1 MKQWARKLL
10 IFLSCVTLGA
20 SLTFGFVGCKKDD
33 KPGTS
38 SSASI
43 GTSESESSSASASE
57 SGSDSTEDS
66 SVCEHD
72 WDSGKLTKEA
82 TCATWGEKTYTC
94 TKCSEKKTELLPMD
108 STAHKYQATT
118 TQPTCT
124 ERGTTTYTCEYCKDT
139 YSGESVAAKGHTL
152 DGCTWTQSVKSLGN
166 CQYQAVETTTC
177 STCHE
182 EVERKIGEAY
192 TKHSEVEISITKS
205 ATCMEK
211 GTKRIQCDA
220 CHADDTEEIAIDANA
235 HAWDD
240 GSTEGS
246 ITTYHC
252 THEGC
257 SATKTTVSAKSE
269 ISAELSAS
277 AIKEAGEVELQNA
290 AIKLPKEVAD
300 QLGDGNVT
308 MKAEAMS
315 VDELPDSVDASN
327 LPENATVYDFSIAT
341 ESDNISSFA
350 KAITVTVPYTL
361 EYGMDPDEVCVYYIK
376 DDGSI
381 VAIEAKYYEV
391 NGEGFATFE
400 TDHFSLYTI
409 VRLTA
414 EQRCAAYGHKYET
427 KTVAATCGVEGY
439 TVQICTVCKHTTART
454 NFTAALKHDY
464 AQNVIAA
471 TCADR
476 GYTVYTCKHCQ
487 DTYIANHTE
496 KTAHSYVDTIT
507 QPTCTAEGYTTHTC
521 SVCHY
526 SCADSYVAAK
536 GHTYQNGACSACG
549 KKDPN
554 AATNNFYYNMVESLF
569 TADSYYLEA
578 SNVIIDMAYTYSNG
592 DAETQNYK
600 LALAQLQIGFDET
613 GLVGKGEGT
622 LVGEMKLTGHT
633 NSVTNAIGQVK
644 VVFRD
649 GKMYVYMKSNMT
661 GGETQEGYY
670 VMPIAFGEVYG
681 DESGAIG
688 TSMMTEMIGE
698 MLEPLTN
705 LLSALGAQDNSKA
718 NQLLGKLIEYC
729 FEKKATADG
738 YTFTLNTKRATEIY
752 KAVKDSTV
760 SQLFDTVF
768 GKGAFAATQSYLV
781 ASVNKTIPALV
792 EEATTELAK
801 WGITKEAL
809 FATINQIVNTAMG
822 EAAATQ
828 PFDIATLLG
837 QMKDVT
843 VAQLLQQI
851 FGEML
856 PENTDFAEL
865 INNAAN
871 SVKDVKIFE
880 LANASEEQIAAID
893 EAMAMVENIL
903 KQIPVTFTTD
913 KSGAILSVSVETNGL
928 KPIDNTGKVLGENG
942 VYELLNVTVD
952 GTMKFVVGGSYAGAY
967 EDVVKAAE
975 TIEKAYAFD
984 SNIDGEDFKTFV
996 IEDSVFLWSNNTS
1009 RPYTTYKEYNAD
1021 EDVEETHNG
1030 QLCTKKYILV
1040 SNLYKK
1046 SNSYSVGVSATKD
1059 CNGWF
1064 VSDAY
1069 YWQGNKYWCY
1079 AWFDADGNIVDI
1091 SNLQYQG
1098 STGYS
1103 WNVEI
1108 AYNATTG
1115 KYALGTQHN
1124 YVFVKTIEGEGCY
1137 SDTEVYKCTI
1147 CGAYMTEGGYE
1158 RHKTEE
1164 FVELLPGSTTCEDG
1178 VRVGW
1183 KCVDCG
1189 RVTSSYTTEY
1199 HETIRHEHVIENT
1212 SASCGDMTFVWYKC
1226 ACGEEIR
1233 VSDSW
1238 YYGNKHMFDYNSERT
1253 VDEETHTVDVTT
1265 YTCGVEGCGYTVT
1278 ETTDWTWNKANCKA
1292 TTKCT
1297 YVFGNNDWKFEYTV
1311 SEAAH
1316 SIEINR
1322 TAVSNEYGTGCR
1334 YTEICTVCGETTW
1347 DVTNLYDSYG
1357 RETYYENHLSE
1368 DGYGWYKLFDGCNYT
1383 KYFLDGEEWY
1393 SDTEHVWEYVSS
1405 DEWSCTQYREEG
1417 KRCKCCGEE
1426 DVSYYAPNYFGWYD
1440 VDGHDWRYDEDSE
1453 EYVCRNCGTHSH
1465 YGVEGIISLE
1475 DMRTEDAIKVGYFNF
1490 REWNIDYNAITEE
1503 CPINIDII
1511 VNYDPDP
1518 DATRITLRGEGLFTK
1533 TVTSPEDGYNEKY
1546 GYYVHYRESGIVT
1559 VDTAKLKAALETC
1572 GVTEIKSISVVFS
1585 VPERFLFEDKKDS
1598 DTYQECALTFSI
1610 EELVSLF
1617 AE

>member
-20 SLTFGFVGCKKDD
+20 SSAFGFVGCKKN
-33 KPGTS
+33 KPTDS
-38 SSASI
+38 SNN
-43 GTSESESSSASASE
+43 
-57 SGSDSTEDS
+57 SGSVTECTQHTWNDGE
-66 SVCEHD
+66 V
-72 WDSGKLTKEA
+72 TKKA
-82 TCATWGEKTYTC
+82 TCVAKGEKTYTC
-94 TKCSEKKTELLPMD
+94 TKCSATKTEEVAINPNGHTYKEE
-108 STAHKYQATT
+108 SKEAAT
-118 TQPTCT
+118 CVLH
-124 ERGTTTYTCEYCKDT
+124 GMTTYTCQDCQ
-139 YSGESVAAKGHTL
+139 YSYSEVSETAKGHAL
-152 DGCTWTQSVKSLGN
+152 SGCTWTQDVMEVDN
-166 CQYQAVETTTC
+166 CQYQAVEKTTC
-177 STCHE
+177 PTCK
-182 EVERKIGEAY
+182 VEIVRNVGEAY
-192 TKHSEVEISITKS
+192 TKHESASTSIDA
-205 ATCMEK
+205 ATCMKK
-211 GTKRIQCDA
+211 GTKTIHCNSCNA
-220 CHADDTEEIAIDANA
+220 TETEEIAIDAKA

-240 GSTEGS
+240 GSTEGG

-252 THEGC
+252 THAGC
-257 SATKTTVSAKSE
+257 SETRTTVSAKSE
-269 ISAELSAS
+269 ISATISAS

-290 AIKLPKEVAD
+290 AIKLPDEVKS
-300 QLGDGNVT
+300 QLGNGDVT
-308 MKAEAMS
+308 MEAKEA
-315 VDELPDSVDASN
+315 D
-327 LPENATVYDFSIAT
+327 LPENVAADIPDGAPVYDFSIET
-341 ESDNISSFA
+341 DNGKLSSFA
-350 KAITVTVPYTL
+350 KKITVTVPYTL
-361 EYGMDPDEVCVYYIK
+361 EYGMDPDEVCVYYI
-376 DDGSI
+376 DNDGKI
-381 VAIEAKYYEV
+381 EAIEAKYYEV
-391 NGEGFATFE
+391 NGNGFATFE

-439 TVQICTVCKHTTART
+439 TVEICSVCKNAKPRT
-454 NFTAALKHDY
+454 NFTAARTHEY
-464 AQNVIAA
+464 EASVIAP
-471 TCADR
+471 TCSEM
-476 GYTVYTCKHCQ
+476 GYSVYTCKHCK
-487 DTYIANHTE
+487 DVYISDYTD
-496 KTAHSYVDTIT
+496 KTAHSYVDTVT

-633 NSVTNAIGQVK
+633 KSEQEALGQVK

-649 GKMYVYMKSNMT
+649 GKMYVYMKSVE
-661 GGETQEGYY
+661 GSETQEGYY

-781 ASVNKTIPALV
+781 ASVNKTIPTLV

-837 QMKDVT
+837 QMKDIT
-843 VAQLLQQI
+843 IAQLLQQI
-851 FGEML
+851 FGSML

-865 INNAAN
+865 INNTAN
-871 SVKDVKIFE
+871 SIKDVKIFE
-880 LANASEEQIAAID
+880 LAKASEEQIAAID
-893 EAMAMVENIL
+893 ETMAMVENIL

-913 KSGAILSVSVETNGL
+913 KSGAVLSVSVETNGL

-996 IEDSVFLWSNNTS
+996 IEDSVFLWAKNTL
-1009 RPYTTYKEYNAD
+1009 RPTTYTVV
-1021 EDVEETHNG
+1021 EDSEVIEETHNG
-1030 QLCTKKYILV
+1030 KLCTKKSIWV
-1040 SNLYKK
+1040 ENLYKK
-1046 SNSYSVGVSATKD
+1046 GYSSSIVISATKD

-1064 VSDAY
+1064 VSDEY
-1069 YWQGNKYWCY
+1069 YWQGGEYTCY
-1079 AWFDADGNIVDI
+1079 AWFDANGNIVDI
-1091 SNLQYQG
+1091 SDLDYRG
-1098 STGYS
+1098 FIYGLYT
-1103 WNVEI
+1103 EI

-1115 KYALGTQHN
+1115 KYALGSQHN
-1124 YVFVKTIEGEGCY
+1124 YVFVKKIAGEGCFK
-1137 SDTEVYKCTI
+1137 DTEVYKCTI

-1158 RHKTEE
+1158 SHDDER

-1178 VRVGW
+1178 VLIGW

-1189 RVTSSYTTEY
+1189 RVTSSDTIHY
-1199 HETIRHEHVIENT
+1199 HGMFSREHVIENT
-1212 SASCGDMTFVWYKC
+1212 SETCGNITFVWNEC
-1226 ACGEEIR
+1226 ACGEKI
-1233 VSDSW
+1233 SCYDYDW
-1238 YYGNKHMFDYNSERT
+1238 IYGNAHMFRYNSENI
-1253 VDEETHTVDVTT
+1253 VNEETHTVDVTT

-1278 ETTDWTWNKANCKA
+1278 ETTEWTWDKANCKA
-1292 TTKCT
+1292 TRKFI
-1297 YVFGNNDWKFEYTV
+1297 YVFGDNDWKFEYTV
-1311 SEAAH
+1311 SFAYH
-1316 SIEINR
+1316 SEKYTNKEITNK
-1322 TAVSNEYGTGCR
+1322 YGTGYR
-1334 YTEICTVCGETTW
+1334 HTETCTECNEILSDETK
-1347 DVTNLYDSYG
+1347 LYDSYY

-1368 DGYGWYKLFDGCNYT
+1368 DGWYKVFNGCDYT
-1383 KYFLDGEEWY
+1383 KYSLDGEEWY
-1393 SDTEHVWEYVSS
+1393 SDTDHVWEYVSS
-1405 DEWSCTQYREEG
+1405 DEWSCTQYREQG
-1417 KRCKCCGEE
+1417 NRCKCCGKGDIEYIE
-1426 DVSYYAPNYFGWYD
+1426 PDRYGWS
-1440 VDGHDWRYDEDSE
+1440 DGHSWYYDEYSE
-1453 EYVCRNCGTHSH
+1453 EYVCGNCGTHSH
-1465 YGVEGIISLE
+1465 YGVDGIISLE

-1503 CPINIDII
+1503 CPIDIDIV

-1518 DATRITLRGEGLFTK
+1518 DATRITLSGEGLFTK
-1533 TVTSPEDGYNEKY
+1533 TVTSPEDGYSEKY

-1572 GVTEIKSISVVFS
+1572 GATESKSISVVFS

-1610 EELVSLF
+1610 EELFGTDNGDDSYEVEYGGEY
-1617 AE
+1617 AA